1 MSEVE
6 LESEMEWEEDTPF
19 LAHDEREQADAGIE
33 PEAAPTHGQPREP
46 LPTRPLI
53 RAAPWQAKT
62 PGTIVF
68 LAAVMKFCITSSGM
82 LLLIPVYRLLEDA
95 LCHVYYEDDSYDIID
110 EMKCKVDDVQ
120 SRLASL
126 IGWCGLFNSV
136 MTLLVTFPYGMLADR
151 IGRKPTAVLA
161 YVGLAISFSFTPLM
175 FGVFQDTLRRNPYII
190 MTASLWI
197 LLGGGVPVLLN
208 TLYAVAADVSTEQ
221 QKAASFLYLTFGA
234 TLGGLIGPLL
244 AGVLMTNF
252 GPWVPVYVALTVT
265 PFMLCVFFFIP
276 ETLNVETRTL
286 RNKDQTFAQAF
297 KEHVG
302 KGLDDLMHSVDMIK
316 NINIPLLLLTFFF
329 QSARFAAYTS
339 VLAQYI
345 SKHFGWKLAE
355 TSLLLS
361 PLGVLNLIILV
372 ALPKLSEILVS
383 RRFKFTVFGKD
394 LFLTQAST
402 FLIILGALIE
412 AFSHNVILFL
422 FGLFIGTFGAAD
434 SPLARA
440 TVSHYVDAKSISK
453 LYALIGMMEVSGSFI
468 AGPVLAKLFNIGL
481 ERKGIFI
488 GLPWFYMAFLC
499 GIAFMALLFVRPP
512 PGNKGAGDETFH
524 REPGVVNESTTE
536 DPLCPE

>member
-1 MSEVE
+1 MSVLE
-6 LESEMEWEEDTPF
+6 LESEIEHAEDTNF
-19 LAHDEREQADAGIE
+19 LDHDERADAVPAHE
-33 PEAAPTHGQPREP
+33 QPDEP
-46 LPTRPLI
+46 LPTRPLVK
-53 RAAPWQAKT
+53 AAPWQAKT
-62 PGTIVF
+62 SGTIVF
-68 LAAVMKFCITSSGM
+68 LAAVMNFCITSSGM
-82 LLLIPVYRLLEDA
+82 LLLIPIYRLIEDA

-110 EMKCKVDDVQ
+110 EMKCKADDVQ

-126 IGWCGLFNSV
+126 IGWYGLVNSV

-151 IGRKPTAVLA
+151 IGRKPTAVFA
-161 YVGLAISFSFTPLM
+161 YVGLAISFGFTPLM
-175 FGVFQDTLRRNPYII
+175 FGLFPDTLRRNPYIL
-190 MTASLWI
+190 MTGSLWA
-197 LLGGGVPVLLN
+197 LLGGGVPVLMN
-208 TLYAVAADVSTEQ
+208 TLYAIAADVSTGH

-252 GPWVPVYVALTVT
+252 GPYMPIHIALIVT

-276 ETLNVETRTL
+276 ETLNLDTRA
-286 RNKDQTFAQAF
+286 KKHQDQTFAQAF
-297 KEHVG
+297 QEHVG
-302 KGLDDLMHSVDMIK
+302 KGLDDLMHSMNMIK
-316 NINIPLLLLTFFF
+316 NHNIPLVLLTFFF

-383 RRFKFTVFGKD
+383 RRFKFTVFKKD
-394 LFLTQAST
+394 LFLTQVST
-402 FLIILGALIE
+402 FLIIVGALIE
-412 AFSHNVILFL
+412 AFSHNVVLFL

-440 TVSHYVDAKSISK
+440 TVSHYVDTKSISK
-453 LYALIGMMEVSGSFI
+453 LYALIGMTEVLGSFI

-481 ERKGIFI
+481 ERRGIFI
-488 GLPWFYMAFLC
+488 GLPWFYVASLC
-499 GIAFMALLFVRPP
+499 GVAFTALLFVRPP
-512 PGNKGAGDETFH
+512 ARKLDETLE
-524 REPGVVNESTTE
+524 REVGIMNE
-536 DPLCPE
+536 